1 MTYLHCIVVSILQA
15 MIEEIIFHFYEMFT
29 ITLPSF
35 IHGGFILKIIQK
47 VSSSLMDELIYFK
60 QQLPNWKNFLQLNGL
75 EHVKKKY
82 QFSYIHNQ
90 RFYLLK
96 DVHLLRCSSQSVCSQ
111 KPGWKIVLW
120 PKRWWWPPSLSNYQ
134 VIYEEGVTQLD

>member
-47 VSSSLMDELIYFK
+47 VSSRLMDELIYFK

-75 EHVKKKY
+75 EHVKKK
-82 QFSYIHNQ
+82 IPVLHNQ
-90 RFYLLK
+90 RFSFLK
-96 DVHLLRCSSQSVCSQ
+96 DVHLLRCSSMSVCVARSQ
-111 KPGWKIVLW
+111 AGKLFCGQRGGDDP
-120 PKRWWWPPSLSNYQ
+120 PPSQITRLFMRRESHN
-134 VIYEEGVTQLD
+134 